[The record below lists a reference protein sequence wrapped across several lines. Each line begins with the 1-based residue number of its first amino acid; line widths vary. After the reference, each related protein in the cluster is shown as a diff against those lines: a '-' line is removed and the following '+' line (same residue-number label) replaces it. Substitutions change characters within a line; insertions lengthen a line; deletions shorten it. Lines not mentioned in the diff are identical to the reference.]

1 TVDQLAPRQ
10 SAWFPVWI
18 FHPTPI
24 PPRTPTFTPTHPRPR
39 AILFLSPVSCAHVSP
54 VSPRWLAPPD
64 NRLEAPP
71 ATLRSSTHPST
82 FGLPPLSPG
91 LVLVSGPDWVTGLW
105 LFTLLPPAGSASHTL
120 PRKQYGTRRTTEL
133 REGAPLPPPQSSLS
147 CAPQRTTP
155 HHTASHSP
163 SSLLFLAPAHCAP
176 REPELPPVDSHPPTF
191 DLAPSSPHSFPCAN
205 LPTLP
210 TFCPGHPPTLS
221 LFSLCFSYIYLSSHP
236 SLACLLLKSHPET
249 T

>member
-1 TVDQLAPRQ
+1 DQLAPRQ

-24 PPRTPTFTPTHPRPR
+24 SPRTPTFTPAPPSPRPLVVSSR
-39 AILFLSPVSCAHVSP
+39 LSLSLSPLS
-54 VSPRWLAPPD
+54 RRLAPPD

-71 ATLRSSTHPST
+71 ATLQSSTHPST

-210 TFCPGHPPTLS
+210 TFRPGHPPTLS
-221 LFSLCFSYIYLSSHP
+221 LFSLYFSYIYLSLP
-236 SLACLLLKSHPET
+236 IPLLLVSY
-249 T
+249 